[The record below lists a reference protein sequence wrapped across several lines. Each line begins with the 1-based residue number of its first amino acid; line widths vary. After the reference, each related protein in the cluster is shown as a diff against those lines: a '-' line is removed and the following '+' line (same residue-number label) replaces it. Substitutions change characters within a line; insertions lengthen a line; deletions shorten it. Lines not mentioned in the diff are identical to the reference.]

1 VGGGGVSPAF
11 RVSVTVKKW
20 LIAAAG
26 VLALVSA
33 GSAQALTFE
42 WSFMD
47 DTTHQVVDGTISGLA
62 EGTNALS
69 ALTVTLLGS
78 PDPAAP
84 ATGWAPDTVLGYNNS
99 STGFTVKDGQVIF
112 AHGLYTVAVA
122 GGTDYLFFGSNPGH
136 TYRPQLVTQSINET
150 DTSVP
155 EHFAAIPEPSS
166 WALLMAGFGVAGASL
181 RLTRRRAGAVLA

>member
-1 VGGGGVSPAF
+1 
-11 RVSVTVKKW
+11 VKKW
-20 LIAAAG
+20 LLAAAG
-26 VLALVSA
+26 ALALVSA

-47 DTTHQVVDGTISGLA
+47 DTTHQLVDGTISGLA

-84 ATGWAPDTVLGYNNS
+84 ATGWAPDTTGYNNS

-112 AHGLYTVAVA
+112 AHGLYTVAVP
-122 GGTDYLFFGSNPGH
+122 GGTDYLFFGSNPGT
-136 TYRPQLVTQSINET
+136 TYRPQLVTQSVNET
-150 DTSVP
+150 DMSVP
-155 EHFAAIPEPSS
+155 EHFAAMPEPSS
-166 WALLMAGFGVAGASL
+166 WALLIAGLGVAGASL
-181 RLTRRRAGAVLA
+181 RLARRRTGTVALG